1 MCVHLY
7 FLTLQIASILILDR
21 ACLFYAPASRLSLED
36 ALDQAYSLYKSSGIH
51 IVVKE
56 QFSLRPE
63 QYSIL
68 QFTEF
73 VLSHRLQ

>member
-1 MCVHLY
+1 M
-7 FLTLQIASILILDR
+7 TLLILDR
-21 ACLFYAPASRLSLED
+21 ATLLYVASYDETPED
-36 ALDQAYSLYKSSGIH
+36 ALDQAYSRYKSSDVH
-51 IVVKE
+51 NVVKE
-56 QFSLRPE
+56 QFALPPR